1 MAEESLNSLEGGGL
15 FPRLQER
22 YGLRA
27 NPLDMDNPFFPDAM
41 RHHALE
47 TLRHLCG
54 FGDMALLLTGA
65 AGSGKTRILTE
76 LVRSESAR
84 LDIHYL
90 PVSAFTSAR
99 TLADSLSAH
108 TPSGSSH
115 EDSARDAIYSFFR
128 WSESRVRKGQR
139 MVLLIDDA
147 DRVSPELLRLVL
159 DAFLSS
165 ERASAAV
172 PLFAGTEKLVSLLN
186 VDASSTCVHRVH
198 LRPLTREEVAS
209 YLEMRV
215 HQAGGKVSEL
225 LSPARVAR
233 IHSLSQGSFA
243 RMKRVTPGVWLDIAS
258 PGPGGRTGTG
268 KGIKALG
275 WPLLA
280 LVLLGG
286 SWWFVSEQYDES
298 VADEQSRVAEPGPV
312 RKSISIGPDAPVAQE
327 PAGEPVSETDPLAGL
342 VADTATPVLPVAEGG
357 GELHA
362 ALASVSDQEPEA
374 TAVAEPEAVTGPAP
388 EVEVAIEPAPEP
400 APAGEPEVVR
410 PAEPGREPDAGSE
423 PDAPEDSARVVA
435 QNQVPVTKPEPRP
448 EPTFRPANPDRF
460 VPVAQMKV
468 REGWS
473 IQLVAGRL
481 EQTALN
487 VIDQYPDM
495 EKLSYT
501 RGQRQ
506 GGPWFMVFLGPYPT
520 KDAAL
525 KAAADLPEA
534 LRNSSPWVRTTG
546 NL

>member
-27 NPLDMDNPFFPDAM
+27 NPLEMDNPFFPDAM

-54 FGDMALLLTGA
+54 FGDMALVLTGA
-65 AGSGKTRILTE
+65 AGAGKTRILAE

-84 LDIHYL
+84 LDIHAL
-90 PVSAFTSAR
+90 PVSAFTSVR
-99 TLADSLSAH
+99 TLAQSLWAL
-108 TPSGSSH
+108 TPSGVSD

-147 DRVSPELLRLVL
+147 DRVSPELLRLVR
-159 DAFLSS
+159 DAFLAS
-165 ERASAAV
+165 ERAAAAV
-172 PLFAGTEKLVSLLN
+172 PVFAGTEKLVSVLSGDG
-186 VDASSTCVHRVH
+186 VSTSVHRVH
-198 LRPLTREEVAS
+198 LPPLTREEIAA

-243 RMKRVTPGVWLDIAS
+243 RLKRVTPGVWLDMAS
-258 PGPGGRTGTG
+258 SGTG
-268 KGIKALG
+268 GGFGAAKGLKTLG

-286 SWWFVSEQYDES
+286 SWWFVSEQYE
-298 VADEQSRVAEPGPV
+298 ETVAEEMNRVSEPATV
-312 RKSISIGPDAPVAQE
+312 RKSISIGPDAPVI
-327 PAGEPVSETDPLAGL
+327 
-342 VADTATPVLPVAEGG
+342 AEGG
-357 GELHA
+357 NQA
-362 ALASVSDQEPEA
+362 ATEADEVPLENLLSSAESPDNPQQEAGVMTPVGPEIASENGVESGPA
-374 TAVAEPEAVTGPAP
+374 PGMAEPETLSDVAEEQEPDVVINPAP
-388 EVEVAIEPAPEP
+388 EPVAVVEPEPEVERVSEPAPEAASEPEASEEAPKVAPQPTP
-400 APAGEPEVVR
+400 APAF
-410 PAEPGREPDAGSE
+410 
-423 PDAPEDSARVVA
+423 
-435 QNQVPVTKPEPRP
+435 RP
-448 EPTFRPANPDRF
+448 ENPGRF
-460 VPVAQMKV
+460 VPVEQMKA
-468 REGWS
+468 RGGWS

-487 VIDQYPDM
+487 VIGQYPALENM
-495 EKLSYT
+495 RYT
-501 RGQRQ
+501 RGRRQ
-506 GGPWFMVFLGPYPT
+506 GAPWFMVFLGPYPS

-525 KAAADLPEA
+525 KAAAELPEA
-534 LRNSSPWVRTTG
+534 LRNSSPWVRTTE

>member
-1 MAEESLNSLEGGGL
+1 MAEESLNSLDGGGL

-27 NPLDMDNPFFPDAM
+27 NPLEMDNPFFPDAM

-65 AGSGKTRILTE
+65 AGAGKTRILAE

-99 TLADSLSAH
+99 TLARSLSQL
-108 TPSGSSH
+108 TPSGASD
-115 EDSARDAIYSFFR
+115 EDSARDAIYRFFR
-128 WSESRVRKGQR
+128 WSETRVRKGQR

-147 DRVSPELLRLVL
+147 DRVSPELLRLIR
-159 DAFLSS
+159 DAFLAS

-172 PLFAGTEKLVSLLN
+172 PLFAGTERFVSELN
-186 VDASSTCVHRVH
+186 LDASSNCVHRVH
-198 LRPLTREEVAS
+198 LRPLTRDEIFA

-233 IHSLSQGSFA
+233 IHNLSQGSFG
-243 RMKRVTPGVWLDIAS
+243 RLKRVTPGVWLDMTSSGAVGS
-258 PGPGGRTGTG
+258 AGSG
-268 KGIKALG
+268 KGMKVLG
-275 WPLLA
+275 WPVLA

-286 SWWFVSEQYDES
+286 SWWFVSKQYEVS
-298 VADEQSRVAEPGPV
+298 LAQEQSRISEPDPV
-312 RKSISIGPDAPVAQE
+312 RKSISIGPDTPEDGADGTAADTSTDLSPEVSVHRGLPAEVAIPVPAASQETVSPELPGVAADPEVTSEAAPELKTEVA
-327 PAGEPVSETDPLAGL
+327 GPVSESE
-342 VADTATPVLPVAEGG
+342 PVAG
-357 GELHA
+357 
-362 ALASVSDQEPEA
+362 
-374 TAVAEPEAVTGPAP
+374 AEPEVMHAA
-388 EVEVAIEPAPEP
+388 EPAPEP
-400 APAGEPEVVR
+400 ATSPEPEV
-410 PAEPGREPDAGSE
+410 AESSSE
-423 PDAPEDSARVVA
+423 VVA
-435 QNQVPVTKPEPRP
+435 VPEPIAAP
-448 EPTFRPANPDRF
+448 VFRPGNPDRF
-460 VPVAQMKV
+460 VPVERMKA

-487 VIDQYPDM
+487 VVDQYPA
-495 EKLSYT
+495 LNNLRYT

-506 GGPWFMVFLGPYPT
+506 CEPWFMVFLGPYPS
-520 KDAAL
+520 KDSAL
-525 KAAADLPEA
+525 KAAAELPEA
-534 LRNSSPWVRTTG
+534 LRNSSPWVRTTE